1 MDTERLKLII
11 RNMELL
17 LDSLKAEIYSDI
29 PQYKYDDI
37 KPEEIDYDEV
47 FYLMSVRAKKLVKLL
62 ERLIRQDHLYSNEE
76 LKKMKSQLRV
86 VKEELAELEAKTS
99 KGFGK

>member
-1 MDTERLKLII
+1 
-11 RNMELL
+11 
-17 LDSLKAEIYSDI
+17 
-29 PQYKYDDI
+29 
-37 KPEEIDYDEV
+37 
-47 FYLMSVRAKKLVKLL
+47 MSVRAKKLIKML
-62 ERLIRQDHLYSNEE
+62 ERLIKQDHLYSNEE